1 MKRLVLSVVVL
12 LVAVTTTFAQEQ
24 GKIRVS
30 LDLGYSIPSDGGGG
44 GVAIYLE
51 PKYNLKDN
59 MSVGIRLG
67 SAALVKNFKNT
78 ASGDE
83 FKGEIAANNSYMA
96 TFDYHFNG
104 SGSSFV
110 PYVGGGL
117 GYVTVAN
124 IDVKSRTS
132 SGAVSTLELEA
143 GGKFGGM
150 IRAGFEWAKFRM
162 GVDFNIIPESDLE
175 NLNGDTVGSAKNSY
189 IGISLGFFVGGGKWG
204 R

>member
-1 MKRLVLSVVVL
+1 MKRLILSIVIL

-30 LDLGYSIPSDGGGG
+30 LDLGYAIPSDGGGG
-44 GVAIYLE
+44 LAIYLE

-67 SAALVKNFKNT
+67 FATLIKNVKST
-78 ASGDE
+78 ASSDVFE
-83 FKGEIAANNSYMA
+83 GEIGANFSYLA

-104 SGSSFV
+104 SESSFV

-117 GYVTVAN
+117 GYVSVAN
-124 IDVKSRTS
+124 IELQSVNS
-132 SGAVSTLELEA
+132 SDTVDTRKFEA

-162 GVDFNIIPESDLE
+162 GVDLNIIPKSDFE
-175 NLNGDTVGSAKNSY
+175 NLNGDIIGSAKNSY